1 MKTEDL
7 ENNYFILSEVS
18 IGIQCYIIN
27 DSRTL
32 EYLHDIIIGPQ
43 LMLGAL
49 QNELKDRFKIHL

>member
-1 MKTEDL
+1 MKTE

-32 EYLHDIIIGPQ
+32 EYLYDIIIGPQ

>member
-1 MKTEDL
+1 MKAEDL

-32 EYLHDIIIGPQ
+32 YLHDIIIGPQ